1 MTDAIE
7 NGQLVD
13 DRLKQRQAELDTL
26 RAKLAEPESVDLDR
40 DVLVSEVGQWIGP
53 LVDRNNVVQTRQAMR
68 HLGVEKIIVQPEADG
83 GWSFSGVGD
92 LTRLVGGRK
101 GVGGS
106 GIAPPDDYQCYEFSA
121 ASGSAAFGRPL

>member
-1 MTDAIE
+1 
-7 NGQLVD
+7 
-13 DRLKQRQAELDTL
+13 
-26 RAKLAEPESVDLDR
+26 
-40 DVLVSEVGQWIGP
+40 
-53 LVDRNNVVQTRQAMR
+53 MR

-106 GIAPPDDYQCYEFSA
+106 GVAPPDLQTVAKKRAGAPSVPA
-121 ASGSAAFGRPL
+121 IL

>member
-1 MTDAIE
+1 
-7 NGQLVD
+7 
-13 DRLKQRQAELDTL
+13 
-26 RAKLAEPESVDLDR
+26 
-40 DVLVSEVGQWIGP
+40 
-53 LVDRNNVVQTRQAMR
+53 MR

-106 GIAPPDDYQCYEFSA
+106 NCLPCQALTATGGFHAVRRAIIALRIVRSFRIHAVRATFFGLPA
-121 ASGSAAFGRPL
+121 ATSRS